1 MELLN
6 IRGLT
11 KHFPMSGSFG
21 RAKQI
26 LRAVDGVSF
35 SIDKDSVVAIVG
47 ESGCGKSTVARLVL
61 RLIAPTSGSVLFK
74 GKDVFSL
81 DTKELKA
88 FRKSAQ
94 IIFQDPFASL
104 NPRRTVYDTV
114 SEPLVIHEL
123 AVRAE
128 MRDRVTG
135 ILAKVGMGLETMNRY
150 PHEFSGGQRQR
161 ICIARALAVSPEL
174 IIADEPLSALDVS
187 IQAQILNLLHDLKR
201 TSKIAFLFIS
211 HDLRV
216 VRYFSDAVNVMYL
229 GKIVEHAK
237 TEALFSKPYHPYTE
251 VLLASAP
258 KIKNREGSR
267 VMSNEFREFS
277 LLAGDKPVTHHPAPG
292 GPVLLGESA
301 RVRTGAGA
309 SRITDLG
316 DLPSPVNI
324 PSGCPFHPRCPKR
337 FVPCDRIIPQLKE
350 KDGRLVACHLWHTV

>member
-6 IRGLT
+6 VRRLT
-11 KHFPMSGSFG
+11 KHFAMSSTFG
-21 RAKQI
+21 KARQV
-26 LRAVDGVSF
+26 LRAVDGISF
-35 SIDKDSVVAIVG
+35 SINEDSVVAIVG

-74 GKDVFSL
+74 GKDLFSF
-81 DTKELKA
+81 DNKELKA

-114 SEPLVIHEL
+114 SEPLVIHKL
-123 AVRAE
+123 TLRAE
-128 MRDRVTG
+128 MRDRVAE
-135 ILAKVGMGLETMNRY
+135 ILNTVGMGPETMNRY

-187 IQAQILNLLHDLKR
+187 IQAQILNLLHELKR

-216 VRYFSDAVNVMYL
+216 VRYFSDEVNVMYL

-237 TEALFSKPYHPYTE
+237 TEALFDKPYHPYTE

-258 KIKNREGSR
+258 KIISLQKSEVRSR
-267 VMSNEFREFS
+267 KATEKDSS
-277 LLAGDKPVTHHPAPG
+277 CLAPHASPA
-292 GPVLLGESA
+292 A
-301 RVRTGAGA
+301 
-309 SRITDLG
+309 DLG
-316 DLPSPVNI
+316 DLPSPVSI

-337 FVPCDRIIPQLKE
+337 FGLCDKSIPELKE
-350 KDGRLVACHLWHTV
+350 KEGRLVACHLWHTL

>member
-6 IRGLT
+6 VRGLT
-11 KHFPMSGSFG
+11 KHFPMSSTFG
-21 RAKQI
+21 KARQV

-35 SIDKDSVVAIVG
+35 SINEDSVVAIVG

-61 RLIAPTSGSVLFK
+61 RLIVPTSGSVLFK
-74 GKDVFSL
+74 GRDVFGL
-81 DTKELKA
+81 DNKELKA

-114 SEPLVIHEL
+114 SEPLVIHKL
-123 AVRAE
+123 ALRAE
-128 MRDRVTG
+128 MRDRVAE
-135 ILAKVGMGLETMNRY
+135 ILKKVGMGSETLNRY

-187 IQAQILNLLHDLKR
+187 IQAQILNLLHELKR

-216 VRYFSDAVNVMYL
+216 VRYFSDAVGVMYL

-237 TEALFSKPYHPYTE
+237 TEELFQKPYHPYTE

-258 KIKNREGSR
+258 KIKKREEFQDKDLLRLTPHVSR
-267 VMSNEFREFS
+267 TADF
-277 LLAGDKPVTHHPAPG
+277 
-292 GPVLLGESA
+292 
-301 RVRTGAGA
+301 
-309 SRITDLG
+309 G
-316 DLPSPVNI
+316 DLPSPVNL
-324 PSGCPFHPRCPKR
+324 PSGCPFHPRCPER
-337 FVPCDRIIPQLKE
+337 FGPCDRIIPELKE
-350 KDGRLVACHLWHTV
+350 RDGRLVACHLWHPV

>member
-6 IRGLT
+6 VRGLT
-11 KHFPMSGSFG
+11 KHFAMSSTFG
-21 RAKQI
+21 KAKQV

-35 SIDKDSVVAIVG
+35 SINEDSVVAIVG

-61 RLIAPTSGSVLFK
+61 RLITPTSGRVLFK
-74 GKDVFSL
+74 GRDVFSL
-81 DTKELKA
+81 NKIELKA

-114 SEPLVIHEL
+114 SEPLVIHKL
-123 AVRAE
+123 ALRAE
-128 MRDRVTG
+128 LRDRVAG
-135 ILAKVGMGLETMNRY
+135 ILNTVGMGPETMNRY

-187 IQAQILNLLHDLKR
+187 IQAQILNLLHELKR

-216 VRYFSDAVNVMYL
+216 VRYFSDEVNVMYL
-229 GKIVEHAK
+229 GKIVENAK
-237 TEALFSKPYHPYTE
+237 TEELFNKSYHPYTE

-258 KIKNREGSR
+258 KINKRE
-267 VMSNEFREFS
+267 EFQ
-277 LLAGDKPVTHHPAPG
+277 DKDFLRLTPHPASG
-292 GPVLLGESA
+292 GPA
-301 RVRTGAGA
+301 GAGV
-309 SRITDLG
+309 SRAIDLG
-316 DLPSPVNI
+316 DVPSPVNI

-337 FVPCDRIIPQLKE
+337 FGPCDKIIPELKE
-350 KDGRLVACHLWHTV
+350 KDKRLVSCHLWHTI

>member
-6 IRGLT
+6 VRGLT
-11 KHFPMSGSFG
+11 KHFAMSSSFG
-21 RAKQI
+21 KAKQV

-35 SIDKDSVVAIVG
+35 SINEDSVVAIVG

-61 RLIAPTSGSVLFK
+61 RLIAPTSGRVLFK
-74 GKDVFSL
+74 GKDLFSF
-81 DTKELKA
+81 DRKELKA

-114 SEPLVIHEL
+114 SEPLVIHKL
-123 AVRAE
+123 ALRAE
-128 MRDRVTG
+128 MRDRVAE
-135 ILAKVGMGLETMNRY
+135 ILNKVGMGPETMNRY

-187 IQAQILNLLHDLKR
+187 IQAQILNLLHELKR

-216 VRYFSDAVNVMYL
+216 VRYFSDAVGVMYL
-229 GKIVEHAK
+229 GKIVEQAI
-237 TEALFSKPYHPYTE
+237 TEELFIKPYHPYTE

-258 KIKNREGSR
+258 KITKREELGAKSEEAKA
-267 VMSNEFREFS
+267 SF
-277 LLAGDKPVTHHPAPG
+277 
-292 GPVLLGESA
+292 LLGEDA
-301 RVRTGAGA
+301 QITHHA
-309 SRITDLG
+309 SRIADLG
-316 DLPSPVNI
+316 DVPSPVNI

-337 FVPCDRIIPQLKE
+337 FAPCDKIIPELKE
-350 KDGRLVACHLWHTV
+350 KDGRLVACHLWNAV

>member
-6 IRGLT
+6 VRGLT
-11 KHFPMSGSFG
+11 KHFPMSSTFG
-21 RAKQI
+21 KARQV

-35 SIDKDSVVAIVG
+35 SIHEDRVVAIVG

-74 GKDVFSL
+74 GKDLFLL
-81 DTKELKA
+81 DNKELKA

-114 SEPLVIHEL
+114 SEPLVIHKL
-123 AVRAE
+123 ALRAE
-128 MRDRVTG
+128 MRDRVAG
-135 ILAKVGMGLETMNRY
+135 ILNKVGMGPETMNRY

-187 IQAQILNLLHDLKR
+187 IQAQILNLLHELKR

-216 VRYFSDAVNVMYL
+216 VRYFSDEVNVMYL
-229 GKIVEHAK
+229 GKIVEHAT
-237 TEALFSKPYHPYTE
+237 TEELFNKPYHPYTE

-258 KIKNREGSR
+258 KIISLQNS
-267 VMSNEFREFS
+267 EFRSRKITEKDS
-277 LLAGDKPVTHHPAPG
+277 SCLAPHASPVA
-292 GPVLLGESA
+292 
-301 RVRTGAGA
+301 
-309 SRITDLG
+309 DLG
-316 DLPSPVNI
+316 DVPSPIHI

-337 FVPCDRIIPQLKE
+337 FEPCDKSIPALKE
-350 KDGRLVACHLWHTV
+350 KEGRLVACHLWHPY

>member
-6 IRGLT
+6 VRGLT
-11 KHFPMSGSFG
+11 KHFPLSSTFG
-21 RAKQI
+21 KARQV

-35 SIDKDSVVAIVG
+35 SINQDSVVAIVG

-61 RLIAPTSGSVLFK
+61 RLIDPTSGSVLFR
-74 GKDVFSL
+74 GRDVFSL
-81 DTKELKA
+81 DKKELKG

-114 SEPLVIHEL
+114 SEPLVIHKL
-123 AVRAE
+123 AARAE
-128 MRDRVTG
+128 MRDRVAG
-135 ILAKVGMGLETMNRY
+135 ILNKVGMGPETMNRY

-161 ICIARALAVSPEL
+161 ICIARALAVTPEL

-187 IQAQILNLLHDLKR
+187 IQAQILNLLHELKR

-216 VRYFSDAVNVMYL
+216 VQYFSDAVGVMYL
-229 GKIVEHAK
+229 GKIVEHAA
-237 TEALFSKPYHPYTE
+237 TEELFNKPYHPYTE

-258 KIKNREGSR
+258 QIKRRE
-267 VMSNEFREFS
+267 EFVAKSEESKEPS
-277 LLAGDKPVTHHPAPG
+277 LQAGDSLRIAHHPASG
-292 GPVLLGESA
+292 GPAGAGES
-301 RVRTGAGA
+301 RT
-309 SRITDLG
+309 TDVG
-316 DLPSPVNI
+316 DVPSPVNI
-324 PSGCPFHPRCPKR
+324 PSGCPFHPRCSER
-337 FVPCDRIIPQLKE
+337 FGPCDRIIPELKE

>member
-6 IRGLT
+6 VQGLT
-11 KHFPMSGSFG
+11 KHFAMSSTFG
-21 RAKQI
+21 KARQV

-35 SIDKDSVVAIVG
+35 SINEDSVVAIVG

-61 RLIAPTSGSVLFK
+61 RLIAPTSGRVLFK
-74 GKDVFSL
+74 GKEVFSL
-81 DTKELKA
+81 DKKELKA

-104 NPRRTVYDTV
+104 NPRRTVFDTV
-114 SEPLVIHEL
+114 SEPLVIHKL
-123 AVRAE
+123 ALRAE
-128 MRDRVTG
+128 MRDRVAG
-135 ILAKVGMGLETMNRY
+135 ILNTVGMGSETMNRY

-187 IQAQILNLLHDLKR
+187 IQAQILNLLHELKR

-237 TEALFSKPYHPYTE
+237 TEELFHQPYHPYTE

-258 KIKNREGSR
+258 KIAKREELVVKSEESKEPSVQG
-267 VMSNEFREFS
+267 
-277 LLAGDKPVTHHPAPG
+277 GDVPITHH
-292 GPVLLGESA
+292 
-301 RVRTGAGA
+301 A

-316 DLPSPVNI
+316 DVPSPVNI

-337 FVPCDRIIPQLKE
+337 FGPCDKIIPELKE
-350 KDGRLVACHLWHTV
+350 KDERLVSCHLWHTV

>member
-6 IRGLT
+6 VQGLK
-11 KHFPMSGSFG
+11 KHFATSGSFG
-21 RAKQI
+21 KARQVLK
-26 LRAVDGVSF
+26 AVDGVSF
-35 SIDKDSVVAIVG
+35 SINEDSVVAIVG

-74 GKDVFSL
+74 GRDVFSL
-81 DTKELKA
+81 NAKELKA
-88 FRKSAQ
+88 FRRSAQ

-114 SEPLVIHEL
+114 SEPLVIHKL

-128 MRDRVTG
+128 MRERVAG
-135 ILAKVGMGLETMNRY
+135 ILNKVGMGPETMDRY

-187 IQAQILNLLHDLKR
+187 IQAQILNLLHELKR

-216 VRYFSDAVNVMYL
+216 VRYFSDEVGVMYL
-229 GKIVEHAK
+229 GKIVEQAK
-237 TEALFSKPYHPYTE
+237 TEELFNKPYHPYTE
-251 VLLASAP
+251 VLLSSAP
-258 KIKNREGSR
+258 KIKERDGSAVMRNESEVSSLQEEG
-267 VMSNEFREFS
+267 
-277 LLAGDKPVTHHPAPG
+277 AQITHHRSP
-292 GPVLLGESA
+292 
-301 RVRTGAGA
+301 
-309 SRITDLG
+309 ITDLG
-316 DLPSPVNI
+316 DVPSPLNI

-337 FVPCDRIIPQLKE
+337 FGPCDKIIPELKE
-350 KDGRLVACHLWHTV
+350 RDERLVACHLWHRFE